1 MSRKWLA
8 RVVRKGAVSAPDRKP
23 STKLPPLERPSFPE
37 WCALYLIQSVD
48 QWAGKPVVSF
58 HR

>member
-1 MSRKWLA
+1 MA
-8 RVVRKGAVSAPDRKP
+8 RTGSPKGAVSAPDRKP